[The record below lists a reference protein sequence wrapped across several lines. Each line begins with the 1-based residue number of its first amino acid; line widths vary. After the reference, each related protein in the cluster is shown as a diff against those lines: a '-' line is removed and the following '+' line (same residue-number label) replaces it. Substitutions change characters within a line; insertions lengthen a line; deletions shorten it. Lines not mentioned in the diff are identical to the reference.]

1 MGISLS
7 GGSASKYFI
16 SANNLELGP
25 GEAGSFI
32 IEPFSMPEAGTYTE
46 TVTLSNGGAVNE
58 NFDVSLT
65 VKPKAIPI
73 CEVLPLDEND
83 AYIFP
88 PSVVG
93 YAPKT
98 TKEVTVRNWGSANT
112 GKLDITLSG
121 RNAESFEL
129 NKSSISNLGKGD
141 ADTFT
146 VVPKTGLAVGTYRAK
161 LTVSG
166 GPEIESRSFYV
177 SFTVEAAKTYRI
189 SLSKS
194 GTYDFG
200 TEIKGTYPQSVNVG
214 VTNTGTEET
223 GALTLALSGADAA
236 SFELTK
242 ESLPSMEIGG
252 FDSFMDGE
260 KIRPDNPPVVHIGLA
275 DSTDFTERELEVL
288 RLLAER
294 LSDKEIAEKLNK
306 SLNTV
311 RYHVGNLIS
320 KTGASSRTEL
330 AVSAVQS
337 GITIPGFR

>member
-1 MGISLS
+1 
-7 GGSASKYFI
+7 
-16 SANNLELGP
+16 
-25 GEAGSFI
+25 
-32 IEPFSMPEAGTYTE
+32 MPEAGTYTE
-46 TVTLSNGGAVNE
+46 TVTFSNGGAVNE

-73 CEVLPLDEND
+73 YEVLPLDENN

-98 TKEVTVRNWGSANT
+98 VKEVTVRNWGSANT

-166 GPEIESRSFYV
+166 GPGIESRSFYV

-189 SLSKS
+189 SLNKS
-194 GTYDFG
+194 GT
-200 TEIKGTYPQSVNVG
+200 
-214 VTNTGTEET
+214 
-223 GALTLALSGADAA
+223 
-236 SFELTK
+236 
-242 ESLPSMEIGG
+242 
-252 FDSFMDGE
+252 
-260 KIRPDNPPVVHIGLA
+260 
-275 DSTDFTERELEVL
+275 
-288 RLLAER
+288 
-294 LSDKEIAEKLNK
+294 
-306 SLNTV
+306 
-311 RYHVGNLIS
+311 
-320 KTGASSRTEL
+320 
-330 AVSAVQS
+330 
-337 GITIPGFR
+337 